1 MAVRF
6 TIFLS
11 TILKVTKSTS
21 KGHVRGV
28 LHLGMEIEQL
38 AVCVKPLEQV
48 LNPEP
53 LAADVL
59 DLAFVLPIHGFH
71 DQPYQTGRLPGEFLQ
86 VDFHRIVRTVNRL
99 PVMDEVAHLHVQ
111 QQRLVGILDVEC
123 VKVAVLGYHAH
134 IGFTA
139 EMFPGRLHTDDVLR
153 TVCLARYQVGG
164 TQIHVSYGRGENY
177 MYGLV
182 IRDFQT
188 MRGNHLAEAD
198 LAAQSLVII
207 SAACC
212 AYAATAPIIRAN
224 IIRIFFMC
232 VLDWLVNKWLVS
244 FLFSFFG
251 RVQQQPVSGF

>member
-1 MAVRF
+1 
-6 TIFLS
+6 
-11 TILKVTKSTS
+11 
-21 KGHVRGV
+21 
-28 LHLGMEIEQL
+28 MEIEQL

-139 EMFPGRLHTDDVLR
+139 EMFPGRLHTDDVFR
-153 TVCLARYQVGG
+153 TVRLARYQVGG

-177 MYGLV
+177 MYSLV

-207 SAACC
+207 PAALLRVCSHC
-212 AYAATAPIIRAN
+212 AHNQGKHHQNLLHVR
-224 IIRIFFMC
+224 
-232 VLDWLVNKWLVS
+232 S
-244 FLFSFFG
+244 
-251 RVQQQPVSGF
+251 